1 MIMNVIW
8 KRINDTGKNWR
19 HVYKVGVSACHP
31 LLLLQLLKDEIKLRG
46 VLMFIDVQMIGL
58 DRSGLPGGAWI

>member
-1 MIMNVIW
+1 MIPVKIGGTFTRW
-8 KRINDTGKNWR
+8 
-19 HVYKVGVSACHP
+19 VSACHP